1 MRIATALLLIAV
13 GAILAYAVDV
23 DVPGIRI
30 EVLGAILF
38 WVGVLGLV
46 IAVVLEWRAT
56 RPSRPSR
63 PSREPERRPPPRP
76 YDPVVGPPPPRDDD
90 PTRAVPRRRR

>member
-13 GAILAYAVDV
+13 GAILTYAVDV

-46 IAVVLEWRAT
+46 IAVALEWRAT
-56 RPSRPSR
+56 RPHH
-63 PSREPERRPPPRP
+63 
-76 YDPVVGPPPPRDDD
+76 PPPPAPRDQA
-90 PTRAVPRRRR
+90 PTRVVRRRDR